1 MSVVGI
7 RISAEIAELRG
18 LQEALGQIFTD
29 QQKTEIL
36 KKALK
41 LAIEPTF
48 LRLKELT
55 PLGPTGNLKRAA
67 SRKVKPYAKDGNAVG
82 LVGYNQAA
90 RADSASAAGG
100 TVRAGKDRGF
110 HQWWLENGTKER
122 FVTKLSNTP
131 YQRRPHTR
139 VTRSGTVADVRGHQV
154 SGQNAVIASSFKRLG
169 PFLFSPTERPRPG
182 SGSQRVQTD
191 PALPQAFF
199 KKGKKGESALK
210 IERQPVGGSTGQPPL
225 QTAWDQ
231 TKATA
236 AEILQR
242 ELRLTLSQALES
254 LARFPGTLSG

>member
-1 MSVVGI
+1 MSAVGI
-7 RISAEIAELRG
+7 RLTAEIAELRG
-18 LQEALGQIFTD
+18 LQEALGQIFTNKE
-29 QQKTEIL
+29 KTEIL
-36 KKALK
+36 KKAIA

-48 LRLKELT
+48 LRLKQIT
-55 PLGPTGNLKRAA
+55 PLGPTGNLQRAVA
-67 SRKVKPYAKDGNAVG
+67 KKINGYAQSGNAVG
-82 LVGYNQAA
+82 LVGYTQAG
-90 RADSASAAGG
+90 RSGSASAAGG

-169 PFLFSPTERPRPG
+169 PFVFAPTERPRPG

-191 PALPQAFF
+191 PALPRAFC
-199 KKGKKGESALK
+199 KKGTKGESAIR
-210 IERQPVGGSTGQPPL
+210 IEPQPRGGLSGQPPL

-231 TKATA
+231 TKATV

-242 ELRLTLSQALES
+242 ELRLTLSQALDS

>member
-1 MSVVGI
+1 MSTVGI
-7 RISAEIAELRG
+7 VISAEIAELRG
-18 LQEALGQIFTD
+18 LQEALGQIFTPKE
-29 QQKTEIL
+29 KTEIL
-36 KKALK
+36 KKALT

-48 LRLKELT
+48 LRLQQLT
-55 PLGPTGNLKRAA
+55 PLGPTGNLKRAV
-67 SRKVKPYAKDGNAVG
+67 SKKIKGYAKDGSAVG

-90 RADSASAAGG
+90 RGSSASAAGG

-139 VTRSGTVADVRGHQV
+139 VTRSGTVTDVRGHQV

-169 PFLFSPTERPRPG
+169 PFLFSPTERPPRG
-182 SGSQRVQTD
+182 EYGQRVQTD
-191 PALPQAFF
+191 PALPRAFF
-199 KKGKKGESALK
+199 KKGKKGESAIR
-210 IERQPVGGSTGQPPL
+210 IEPQPLGGSTGQPPL

-231 TKATA
+231 TKATV

-242 ELRLTLSQALES
+242 ELRLTLSQALDA
-254 LARFPGTLSG
+254 LGKFPGTLSG

>member
-1 MSVVGI
+1 MSTVGI
-7 RISAEIAELRG
+7 KLTAEIAELRG
-18 LQEALGQIFTD
+18 LQEALGQIFTN

-36 KKALK
+36 KKALT

-48 LRLKELT
+48 LRLQQLT
-55 PLGPTGNLKRAA
+55 PLGPTGNLKRAVTKKIKGY
-67 SRKVKPYAKDGNAVG
+67 SRSGNAVG
-82 LVGYNQAA
+82 LVGYTQAGRNGA
-90 RADSASAAGG
+90 ASAAGG

-169 PFLFSPTERPRPG
+169 PFVMSPTERPPRG
-182 SGSQRVQTD
+182 GGSQRVQTD
-191 PALPQAFF
+191 PAMPRAFF
-199 KKGKKGESALK
+199 KKGKKGESALR
-210 IERQPVGGSTGQPPL
+210 IEPMPVGGSTGQPPL
-225 QTAWDQ
+225 QTAFNQ
-231 TKATA
+231 TQATV

-242 ELRLTLSQALES
+242 ELRLTLSQALEA
-254 LARFPGTLSG
+254 LGTFRGTLSG